1 MKLRLALVLLTTVL
15 LANGANVLAQNAS
28 DAAQT
33 LENLR
38 AQLSEV
44 QDKEANLKVRLEQL
58 DFDLKPENIER
69 YFSGF
74 GSTHPEELREN
85 RRRQLQSEK
94 DRVQAQLDQLAAN
107 RARLETAVANA
118 QARAYQQSA
127 LGKAALRPDPDRGTR
142 FLTVGRAL
150 AGTSILF
157 MVLGGIVLRLVIRR
171 RRNV

>member
-1 MKLRLALVLLTTVL
+1 MKLRVAFILLMALALAYAGRVS
-15 LANGANVLAQNAS
+15 AQETS

-38 AQLSEV
+38 AQLNEV
-44 QDKEANLKVRLEQL
+44 QDQEANLKSRLQQL

-94 DRVQAQLDQLAAN
+94 DRVLAQLDQLASA
-107 RARLETAVANA
+107 RTRLETAIGNA
-118 QARAYQQSA
+118 QARVYQQSA
-127 LGKAALRPDPDRGTR
+127 LGKAALRPDPNRGTR
-142 FLTVGRAL
+142 FLTAGRAL
-150 AGTSILF
+150 VGISVLV
-157 MVLGGIVLRLVIRR
+157 MVLGGIVLRAVIRR
-171 RRNV
+171 RRKV